1 MSPLRSPVRNGA
13 ESGGLRPDN
22 VGDCKELEHSIDLS
36 ACHFIKG
43 VAPLSAQKIMKK
55 IKRTFEEADMKD
67 TADLDVLDTHLAA
80 FDFDNDNDLD
90 DLDSDQ
96 ESSEKVDPSLAD
108 LASEEVDIA
117 DSVGKALALMKQV
130 FS

>member
-1 MSPLRSPVRNGA
+1 L
-13 ESGGLRPDN
+13 
-22 VGDCKELEHSIDLS
+22 
-36 ACHFIKG
+36 
-43 VAPLSAQKIMKK
+43 AQKIMKK

-67 TADLDVLDTHLAA
+67 TADLDMLDTHLAA

-108 LASEEVDIA
+108 LVGKASEEVDIA
-117 DSVGKALALMKQV
+117 DLVGKALALVKQV